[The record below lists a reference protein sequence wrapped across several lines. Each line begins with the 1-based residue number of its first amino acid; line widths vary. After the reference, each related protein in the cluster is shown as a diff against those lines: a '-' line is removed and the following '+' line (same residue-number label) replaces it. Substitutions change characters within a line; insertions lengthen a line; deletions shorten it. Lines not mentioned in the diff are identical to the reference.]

1 MYNFHVQIKVEM
13 TKYKELE
20 ELPISS
26 NTSHILYVSKMT
38 KIEQQE
44 QKNAK
49 TLQEFEIFRQK

>member
-13 TKYKELE
+13 TKYKESNE
-20 ELPISS
+20 PPIGS
-26 NTSHILYVSKMT
+26 NTSHTLYVSKET

-49 TLQEFEIFRQK
+49 TLQEFDIFRQK

>member
-26 NTSHILYVSKMT
+26 NTSHILYVSKVT
-38 KIEQQE
+38 KIEQ
-44 QKNAK
+44 
-49 TLQEFEIFRQK
+49 

>member
-1 MYNFHVQIKVEM
+1 MHNFHVQIKVEM

-49 TLQEFEIFRQK
+49 TLQKFEIFRQK